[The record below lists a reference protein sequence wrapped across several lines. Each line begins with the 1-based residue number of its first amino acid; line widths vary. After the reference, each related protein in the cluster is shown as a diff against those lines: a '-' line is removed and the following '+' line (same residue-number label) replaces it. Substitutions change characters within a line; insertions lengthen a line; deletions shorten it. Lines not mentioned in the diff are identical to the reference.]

1 MPEII
6 AISPGDILV
15 EFDNGPFANTVP
27 VKRLIFEKKIYQE
40 QVTTDS
46 IIHVDGIFDIGSEYL
61 NSMGENP
68 LDGLLINKTP
78 FNVKSIARQN
88 DDVFKH
94 HIYDE
99 LKNLIIYKVKTII
112 PTVGSIITKRY
123 YFATDDSWART
134 DIDIEVPETDV
145 QKVRITNLYEVNSNN
160 SFTSNQKEEL
170 KQFID
175 SYFTKMIHHRSA

>member
-27 VKRLIFEKKIYQE
+27 VKRLIFEKKIYQG
-40 QVTTDS
+40 QNQITTD
-46 IIHVDGIFDIGSEYL
+46 IIHIDGIFDIGSEYL

-68 LDGLLINKTP
+68 LDELLTNKTA

-88 DDVFKH
+88 DVFKH

-99 LKNLIIYKVKTII
+99 LKNLIIYKIQTVI
-112 PTVGSIITKRY
+112 PVVGSTVTKRY
-123 YFATDDSWART
+123 YFATNDYWPRT
-134 DIDIEVPETDV
+134 DIDVRENDV
-145 QKVRITNLYEVNSNN
+145 QEVRITNLYDIKQNE
-160 SFTSNQKEEL
+160 SFTSAQQEEL

>member
-15 EFDNGPFANTVP
+15 EFDNGPFANAIP
-27 VKRLIFEKKIYQE
+27 LQKLIFEKKIYKS
-40 QVTTDS
+40 VIDGS
-46 IIHVDGIFDIGSEYL
+46 GDIHIDGVFDIGSEYL

-68 LDGLLINKTP
+68 LDGLLTDRIS
-78 FNVKSIARQN
+78 FNVKNIARQN
-88 DDVFKH
+88 NTFKH

-112 PTVGSIITKRY
+112 PEVGSTIIKRY
-123 YFATDDSWART
+123 YFATDDSWSKT
-134 DIDIEVPETDV
+134 DIIVPEDTVQDV
-145 QKVRITNLYEVNSNN
+145 RVINLSSINYDRT
-160 SFTSNQKEEL
+160 FTSTQTEEL

-175 SYFTKMIHHRSA
+175 SYLVRKMCHHNP

>member
-27 VKRLIFEKKIYQE
+27 LKRLIFEKQAYSYSSE
-40 QVTTDS
+40 GCTTCH
-46 IIHVDGIFDIGSEYL
+46 IHVDGVFDVGSEYL
-61 NSMGENP
+61 NSVGENP
-68 LDGLLINKTP
+68 LDGLLINRTP

-99 LKNLIIYKVKTII
+99 LKNLIIYKVKTIV
-112 PTVGSIITKRY
+112 PTVGGTITKRY
-123 YFATDDSWART
+123 YFATDDSWSRT
-134 DIDIEVPETDV
+134 DIEVPENDV
-145 QKVRITNLYEVNSNN
+145 QEMRITNLHEINFN
-160 SFTSNQKEEL
+160 SFTSDQKEEL
-170 KQFID
+170 RQFID
-175 SYFTKMIHHRSA
+175 NYFTKMIHYRGA

>member
-27 VKRLIFEKKIYQE
+27 LKRLIFEKKIYQE
-40 QVTTDS
+40 QATTEG

-112 PTVGSIITKRY
+112 PTVGGTITKRY
-123 YFATDDSWART
+123 YFATDDSWSRT
-134 DIDIEVPETDV
+134 DIEVPENEV
-145 QKVRITNLYEVNSNN
+145 QEVRVTNLYEVNSNN
-160 SFTSNQKEEL
+160 SFTPDQKEEL

-175 SYFTKMIHHRSA
+175 NYLTKMIHYRTYE